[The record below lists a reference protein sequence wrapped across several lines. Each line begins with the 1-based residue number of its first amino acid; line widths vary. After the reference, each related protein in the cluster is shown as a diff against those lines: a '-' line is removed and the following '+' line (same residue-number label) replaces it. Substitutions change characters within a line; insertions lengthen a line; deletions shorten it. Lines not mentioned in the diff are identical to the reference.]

1 MLHTLTTSKLE
12 ICNTRKETNMKRL
25 FTTAM
30 LVAVAIGLAQAEPRD
45 RERKDD
51 HHNYIIE
58 RQQAYQVQG
67 PPTSR
72 LIIGKRQID
81 GYRLPNG
88 GRIWFEGNNVVG

>member
-1 MLHTLTTSKLE
+1 MNKKLMT
-12 ICNTRKETNMKRL
+12 I
-25 FTTAM
+25 AM
-30 LVAVAIGLAQAEPRD
+30 LILMAFGLAQAEPRD
-45 RERKDD
+45 RERKDN

-88 GRIWFEGNNVVG
+88 GRIWFEGNHMVGVTR